1 MIYTC
6 TINPS
11 IDYTMYLSELNPG
24 AINRANQVHYYP
36 GGKGINVSRVLKR
49 LEIDNIALG
58 FSGGFTGTF
67 IKQFLNEEG
76 IETDFIETNETTR
89 INVKIKSDLETELNG
104 PGSNITREQQH
115 RLLGKLNHLS
125 ENDWFVLSG
134 SLPDHIP
141 RDFYHSI
148 AQKCKEKGA
157 KFILDTSGA
166 NLKSLI
172 KTKPFL
178 MKPNGKELGELF
190 DTAISNQ
197 NEAIF
202 YAKKLIERGVTY
214 VIVSL
219 GSKGAVLITKQQTF
233 SAEAP
238 SGNVINTVGSGD
250 SLIAGFIASFLKTED
265 PKEAFRYSVASGSAT
280 AFSSDLCTKELVE
293 KILPQVKIQTCV
305 EGDE

>member
-24 AINRANQVHYYP
+24 ALNRVNRVHYYP
-36 GGKGINVSRVLKR
+36 GGKGINVSRMLKR
-49 LEIDNIALG
+49 LGIDNIALG
-58 FSGGFTGTF
+58 FSGGFTGEF
-67 IKQFLNEEG
+67 IKHFLNEEG

-104 PGSNITREQQH
+104 PGPDITHEQQC
-115 RLLGKLNHLS
+115 RLLNKLNHLS
-125 ENDWFVLSG
+125 EKDWFVLAR
-134 SLPDHIP
+134 SLPNHISH
-141 RDFYHSI
+141 DFYQSI
-148 AQKCKEKGA
+148 AQTCKEKGA

-178 MKPNGKELGELF
+178 MKPNGEELGEIF
-190 DTAISNQ
+190 DIAISNQ

-219 GSKGAVLITKQQTF
+219 GSKGAVLVTKKQTF
-233 SAEAP
+233 IAEAP
-238 SGNVINTVGSGD
+238 NGNVINTVGSGD
-250 SLIAGFIASFLKTED
+250 SLVAGFIASFLKTED
-265 PKEAFRYSVASGSAT
+265 PKEAFRYGVASGSAT
-280 AFSSDLCTKELVE
+280 AFSSDLSTKEQVE
-293 KILPQVKIQTCV
+293 KILPQIKIQTYV

>member
-11 IDYTMYLSELNPG
+11 IDYTMYLTKLNVG
-24 AINRANQVHYYP
+24 TLNRTNQVHYYP

-49 LEIDNIALG
+49 LKIDNTALG
-58 FSGGFTGTF
+58 FSGGFTGEF

-76 IETDFIETNETTR
+76 IKTDFTEINETTR
-89 INVKIKSDLETELNG
+89 INVKIKSDQETELNG
-104 PGSNITREQQH
+104 PGSNITNEQQH
-115 RLLGKLNHLS
+115 RLLNKLNNLS
-125 ENDWFVLSG
+125 ENDWFVLAG
-134 SLPDHIP
+134 SLPDYISHI
-141 RDFYHSI
+141 FYQSI
-148 AQKCKEKGA
+148 AEKCKKKGV
-157 KFILDTSGA
+157 KFVLDTSGA

-178 MKPNGKELGELF
+178 VKPNNEELGEIF
-190 DTAISNQ
+190 NTSISNKK
-197 NEAIF
+197 EAIF
-202 YAKKLIERGVTY
+202 YAKKLVERGVTY